1 MFQSGLAYHSHWI
14 NQIRKL
20 ADFSVQKFIPHISF
34 LGMGIGGGFGG
45 GVGPF
50 KNLEKVSFRVNA
62 VPVILFGSEMANG
75 YF

>member
-1 MFQSGLAYHSHWI
+1 
-14 NQIRKL
+14 
-20 ADFSVQKFIPHISF
+20 
-34 LGMGIGGGFGG
+34 MGVGGGFEG

-62 VPVILFGSEMANG
+62 VPVILFGLEMAND